1 MLSCIFVRIRSS
13 LPPLPK
19 RGAPAL
25 GKRKSYN
32 SARACVYLP
41 IHVGTF
47 TLDGLGNTHRMIELW
62 VTGPKRMINTQIH
75 LVRKHGQC
83 GFDIAKM
90 PISRNHQSFCL
101 HLK

>member
-1 MLSCIFVRIRSS
+1 MTSMALFEKGKNPPPLIFDVEVYFVRIRSS

-41 IHVGTF
+41 IQVGTF
-47 TLDGLGNTHRMIELW
+47 TLDGLGNTRRMIKLW

-75 LVRKHGQC
+75 LVRQHG
-83 GFDIAKM
+83 
-90 PISRNHQSFCL
+90 
-101 HLK
+101 